1 MLDSESL
8 SMDMLS
14 LKHHSSIG
22 MASCPVMRFT
32 RNYAALIMIGI
43 CLSLPIFVVL
53 VYPTDNP
60 QPYVFE
66 VRVIE
71 KLGETL
77 EGKLRFYQVER
88 IQGNTPAEILVVT
101 IDDSYTRG
109 GQSPDYMGS
118 SIWMMGSLMTPE
130 VYLGEQYIFFDLTQ
144 LYVSQVRTGWLWP
157 DQVSG
162 LTMLYGSP
170 ATSLLAPLI
179 LLMSFNGEVSALSL
193 SVLGF
198 KSILIAVTAYFIDRC
213 RKKEGYRTKIII
225 GYCILSIMSTAVILG
240 DLY

>member
-1 MLDSESL
+1 
-8 SMDMLS
+8 MDTLS
-14 LKHHSSIG
+14 LKHHSSMD

-32 RNYAALIMIGI
+32 RNYAVLIMIGI
-43 CLSLPIFVVL
+43 CLSLPVFVVL

-66 VRVIE
+66 VRVME

-77 EGKLRFYQVER
+77 EGKLRFYEVER
-88 IQGNTPAEILVVT
+88 IQGSTPAEIFVVT
-101 IDDSYTRG
+101 IDDPYTRG
-109 GQSPDYMGS
+109 GQSPDYVGS
-118 SIWMMGSLMTPE
+118 SIWMMGEIMTSE
-130 VYLGEQYIFFDLTQ
+130 VYFGEQYLFFDLPQ
-144 LYVSQVRTGWLWP
+144 LYVTQVRTGWLWP

-179 LLMSFNGEVSALSL
+179 LVMSFNGEVSVLSL

-198 KSILIAVTAYFIDRC
+198 KSILIAVSAYLIDRC
-213 RKKEGYRTKIII
+213 RKKEGYRTMIVIV
-225 GYCILSIMSTAVILG
+225 YCMLSILSTAVILG